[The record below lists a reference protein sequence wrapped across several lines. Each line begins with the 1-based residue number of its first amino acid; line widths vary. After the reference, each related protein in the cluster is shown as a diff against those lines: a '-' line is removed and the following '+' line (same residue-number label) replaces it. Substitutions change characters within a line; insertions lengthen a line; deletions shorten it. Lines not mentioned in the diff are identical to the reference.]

1 LFFWKRTGY
10 AGDGLNP
17 KAVARALLGTLIA
30 FVDPTQ
36 SFPEDEHHP
45 AVFGRYPLRKLLERD
60 YIPATLHDAF
70 EADGRLQ
77 PCFDAMRHALVRLAR
92 AGVAEQDALRAGEQM
107 LPALIDHLRD
117 KERLFKSA
125 VNPEIADASAAI
137 ERNLAEL
144 LRRAD
149 SRRQPIDGG
158 RLERD
163 LETEAT
169 PNEID
174 SQQITALKHYDY
186 CRLGRLALEKL
197 AEGVHEINTVL
208 DKRRQR

>member
-1 LFFWKRTGY
+1 MLFWRRTGHD
-10 AGDGLNP
+10 GDGVNP
-17 KAVARALLGTLIA
+17 KAVARALLGTPLA

-45 AVFGRYPLRKLLERD
+45 AVFAHYPLRKLLDRD
-60 YIPATLHDAF
+60 YIPATLCDAF
-70 EADGRLQ
+70 EADVQLQ
-77 PCFDAMRHALVRLAR
+77 PCFDALRHALVRLAR
-92 AGVAEQDALRAGEQM
+92 TGVAEQDALRAGEQM

-125 VNPEIADASAAI
+125 VNPEIADAAAAI
-137 ERNLAEL
+137 ERNLPAL
-144 LRRAD
+144 LRRAH

-163 LETEAT
+163 LGAEAM

-197 AEGVHEINTVL
+197 TEGVHEINTML